1 MMKTRKVLA
10 LLFALLMIAPSVISC
25 SETTNEA
32 PEETQPSAEVPA
44 GEEEIAAEE
53 ETEADVRLECAV
65 PADLDLGGEAVGILS
80 FRDDAVS
87 YYISVTETTGEL
99 LNDAVYAA
107 NQKVMEEL
115 NCTFDFL
122 DNGNIEVTNLQNA
135 VAAGDEIYDLVY
147 GTQWKVAP
155 LVSQH
160 MFANLN
166 SSAGGYIDYEKP
178 WWYDKY
184 IDETEVD
191 NDHTYFLAG
200 DASPDIIRRSSM
212 MILNTDVLTDIGG
225 DVNEV
230 YDTVL
235 GGNWTYDEMSSLVS
249 SLYIDSNG
257 DGQRTEAD
265 TFGFASWTR
274 SDVDHFM
281 IAAGV
286 RGCSRDA
293 DGVPY
298 ITFNNETTVKF
309 VESLVNFLWNNE
321 GAYYV
326 EQIPTLE
333 MLENGRAMLLCEKFS
348 RLDLIRDIDANFTII
363 PLPKLDDTIESYSSL
378 VHDDALILCIPVVST
393 NVKNLT
399 AVLEKLSYNYYYD
412 VMPQYYEVI
421 LKTKYRRDS
430 SDTASQILDLIHD
443 SMTTDFAYIYNYGM
457 SNMMLS
463 LRDLIGVSKSTD
475 FVSTYTRN
483 EKAYNKVFGKLVE
496 AIKNEG

>member
-1 MMKTRKVLA
+1 MKKRTLA
-10 LLFALLMIAPSVISC
+10 LLLTLLMIAPSVISC
-25 SETTNEA
+25 SESTTNA
-32 PEETQPSAEVPA
+32 PEETQSSAETP
-44 GEEEIAAEE
+44 AAEEGTAGE
-53 ETEADVRLECAV
+53 ETEADARLECTV
-65 PADLDLGGEAVGILS
+65 PADLDFAGESVGILS
-80 FRDDAVS
+80 FRDDAVN
-87 YYISVTETTGEL
+87 YYISATETNGEL
-99 LNDAVYAA
+99 LNDAVFAS
-107 NQKVMEEL
+107 NQTVMEEL
-115 NCTFDFL
+115 NCVFDFI
-122 DNGNIEVTNLQNA
+122 DNGSIDPGNLQNA
-135 VAAGDEIYDLVY
+135 VAAGDEIYDIVY

-160 MFANLN
+160 IFANLN

-191 NDHTYFLAG
+191 NNHTYFLAG

-212 MILNTDVLTDIGG
+212 MILNTDMLADLGR
-225 DVNEV
+225 DVNDI
-230 YDTVL
+230 YRTVL
-235 GGNWTYDEMSSLVS
+235 DGNWTYDEMSSLVS
-249 SLYIDSNG
+249 TMYIDTNG

-265 TFGFASWTR
+265 AYGFASWTR

-281 IAAGV
+281 VAAGV

-326 EQIPTLE
+326 EQIPTFE
-333 MLENGRAMLLCEKFS
+333 MLANNRAMLLAEKFS
-348 RLDLIRDIDANFTII
+348 RLDLIRDIDTNFTII
-363 PLPKLDDTIESYSSL
+363 PLPKLDSTIESYSSL
-378 VHDDALILCIPVVST
+378 VHDDALILCIPIVST
-393 NVKNLT
+393 NVENLT
-399 AVLEKLSYNYYYD
+399 AVLEKLAYSYYYD
-412 VMPQYYEVI
+412 VMPQYYEII

-430 SDTASQILDLIHD
+430 SDTASQVLDLIHN

-457 SNMMLS
+457 SNMMIS

-475 FVSTYTRN
+475 FASTYAKS
-483 EKAYNKVFGKLVE
+483 EKAYNKVFQKLVD
-496 AIKNEG
+496 AIKGE

>member
-1 MMKTRKVLA
+1 MKKRTLA
-10 LLFALLMIAPSVISC
+10 LLLTLLMIAPSVIAC
-25 SETTNEA
+25 SESTTNA
-32 PEETQPSAEVPA
+32 PEETQPSAETP
-44 GEEEIAAEE
+44 AAEE
-53 ETEADVRLECAV
+53 VTAEEEPEADARLECSV
-65 PADLDLGGEAVGILS
+65 PADVNLGGEAIGILS
-80 FRDDAVS
+80 FRDDAVNT
-87 YYISVTETTGEL
+87 YISVTETTGEL
-99 LNDAVYAA
+99 FNDAMFSA
-107 NQKVMEEL
+107 NQTVMEEL
-115 NCTFDFL
+115 NCTFDFI
-122 DNGNIEVTNLQNA
+122 DNGNIEPGNLQNA
-135 VAAGDEIYDLVY
+135 VAAGDEVYDIVY

-160 MFANLN
+160 IFANLN
-166 SSAGGYIDYEKP
+166 SGAGGYIDYEKP

-212 MILNTDVLTDIGG
+212 MILNTDMLTDVGG
-225 DVNEV
+225 DINDIYE
-230 YDTVL
+230 TVL
-235 GGNWTYDEMSSLVS
+235 AGNWTYDEMSNLVS
-249 SLYIDSNG
+249 TMYIDTNG
-257 DGQRTEAD
+257 DGQRTDAD

-321 GAYYV
+321 GSYYV
-326 EQIPTLE
+326 EGIPTLD
-333 MLENGRAMLLCEKFS
+333 MMSQGRAMLLCEKFS
-348 RLDLIRDIDANFTII
+348 RLDLIRDSEANFTII
-363 PLPKLDDTIESYSSL
+363 PLPKVDTTIESYSSL
-378 VHDDALILCIPVVST
+378 VHDDALILCIPVISS
-393 NVKNLT
+393 NVENLT
-399 AVLEKLSYNYYYD
+399 AILEKLSYNYYYD

-430 SDTASQILDLIHD
+430 SDYASQMLDLIHD
-443 SMTTDFAYIYNYGM
+443 NMTTDFGYIYNYGM

-475 FVSTYTRN
+475 FASTYKRS
-483 EKAYNKVFGKLVE
+483 EKAYNKVFGRLVE
-496 AIKNEG
+496 AIRGEG

>member
-1 MMKTRKVLA
+1 MKKRTLA
-10 LLFALLMIAPSVISC
+10 LLLTLLMIAPSVISC
-25 SETTNEA
+25 SESSENA
-32 PEETQPSAEVPA
+32 AEETQVSAETP
-44 GEEEIAAEE
+44 AAEE
-53 ETEADVRLECAV
+53 TPAEEEPEADARLECAV
-65 PADLDLGGEAVGILS
+65 PADLDFGGEAVGILT
-80 FRDDAVS
+80 FRDDAVNT
-87 YYISVTETTGEL
+87 YISVTETTGEL
-99 LNDAVYAA
+99 FNDAMFTA
-107 NQKVMEEL
+107 NQTVMEEL
-115 NCTFDFL
+115 NCSFDFI
-122 DNGNIEVTNLQNA
+122 DNGNIEPGNLQNA
-135 VAAGDEIYDLVY
+135 VAAGDEIYDIVY

-160 MFANLN
+160 IFANLN
-166 SSAGGYIDYEKP
+166 PSAGGYIDYEKP
-178 WWYDKY
+178 WWYSNY

-191 NDHTYFLAG
+191 NTHTYFLAG

-212 MILNTDVLTDIGG
+212 MILNTDLLTDIGG

-230 YDTVL
+230 YSTVL
-235 GGNWTYDEMSSLVS
+235 DGNWTYDEMSSLVS
-249 SLYIDSNG
+249 KLYIDTNG

-281 IAAGV
+281 IDAGV

-309 VESLVNFLWNNE
+309 VEKLVDFLWNNE

-326 EQIPTLE
+326 EQIPTLQ
-333 MLENGRAMLLCEKFS
+333 MLANNQAMLLCEKFS
-348 RLDLIRDIDANFTII
+348 RLDLIRDIDTNFTII
-363 PLPKLDDTIESYSSL
+363 PVAKLDNTIESYSSL
-378 VHDDALILCIPVVST
+378 VHDDALILSIPIVST
-393 NVKNLT
+393 NVANLT
-399 AVLEKLSYNYYYD
+399 AVLEKLSYYYYYD

-430 SDTASQILDLIHD
+430 SDAASQMLDLIHS

-475 FVSTYTRN
+475 FASTFAKS
-483 EKAYNKVFGKLVE
+483 EKAYNKVLSRL
-496 AIKNEG
+496 IEGMMSE

>member
-1 MMKTRKVLA
+1 MKNRRIPALLLA
-10 LLFALLMIAPSVISC
+10 LLMVAPSAISC
-25 SETTNEA
+25 SETTTDTA
-32 PEETQPSAEVPA
+32 EETQPSAEVTA
-44 GEEEIAAEE
+44 EEAAVEEEPEE
-53 ETEADVRLECAV
+53 DARLECSV
-65 PADLDLGGEAVGILS
+65 PADVNLGGESIGVLS
-80 FRDDAVS
+80 FRDANNNFH
-87 YYISVTETTGEL
+87 ISAAETTGEL
-99 LNDAVYAA
+99 LNDAVFTS

-115 NCTFDFL
+115 GFTFEFI
-122 DNGNIEVTNLQNA
+122 DNGSVDPMNLQNA
-135 VAAGDEIYDLVY
+135 IAAGDEVYDIVY

-166 SSAGGYIDYEKP
+166 PSAGGYIDYDAP

-191 NDHTYFLAG
+191 NNHTYFLAG

-212 MILNTDVLTDIGG
+212 MILNTDMLTDVGR
-225 DVNEV
+225 DVNDIYE
-230 YDTVL
+230 TVL
-235 GGNWTYDEMSSLVS
+235 AGNWTYDEMSNLVS
-249 SLYIDSNG
+249 TMYIDTNG
-257 DGQRTEAD
+257 DGQRTDAD
-265 TFGFASWTR
+265 TYGFASWTR

-321 GAYYV
+321 GSYYV
-326 EQIPTLE
+326 EGTPTFD
-333 MLENGRAMLLCEKFS
+333 MLSQNRAMLLCEKFS
-348 RLDLIRDIDANFTII
+348 RLDLIRDTDANFTII
-363 PLPKLDDTIESYSSL
+363 PLPKVDTTIESYSSL
-378 VHDDALILCIPVVST
+378 VHDDALILCIPVISS
-393 NVKNLT
+393 NVENLT
-399 AVLEKLSYNYYYD
+399 AILEKLSYNYYYD

-430 SDTASQILDLIHD
+430 SDYASQMLDLIHD
-443 SMTTDFAYIYNYGM
+443 NMTTDFGYIYNYGM

-475 FVSTYTRN
+475 FASTYKKS
-483 EKAYNKVFGKLVE
+483 EKAYNKVFGRLVE
-496 AIKNEG
+496 AIKGEG

>member
-1 MMKTRKVLA
+1 MKNRRIVA
-10 LLFALLMIAPSVISC
+10 LFLTLLMIAPSVISC
-25 SETTNEA
+25 SETANET
-32 PEETQPSAEVPA
+32 PEETQPSAEVTA
-44 GEEEIAAEE
+44 AEETVAEE
-53 ETEADVRLECAV
+53 ETEADSRLECTV
-65 PADLDLGGEAVGILS
+65 PAEVTIGGQSVSILS
-80 FRDDAVS
+80 FKEGEIN
-87 YYISVTETTGEL
+87 YNISVTETTGEL
-99 LNDAVYAA
+99 LNDAVFAS

-115 NCTFDFL
+115 DCTFEYIE
-122 DNGNIEVTNLQNA
+122 NGGIEVQNLQTA
-135 VAAGDEIYDLVY
+135 FTAGDDIYDIVY

-166 SSAGGYIDYEKP
+166 PIEGGYIDFEKP

-212 MILNTDVLTDIGG
+212 MILNTDMLTDIGG
-225 DVNEV
+225 DVNDV

-235 GGNWTYDEMSSLVS
+235 SGNWTYDELSALVE

-321 GAYYV
+321 GSYYV
-326 EQIPTLE
+326 EGIPTLD
-333 MLENGRAMLLCEKFS
+333 MMANNQAMFLCEKFS

-363 PLPKLDDTIESYSSL
+363 PLPKVDNTIESYSSL
-378 VHDDALILCIPVVST
+378 VHDDALILCIPVISQ
-393 NVKNLT
+393 NVKTST
-399 AVLEKLSYNYYYD
+399 AVLEKLAYNYYYD
-412 VMPQYYEVI
+412 VMPQYYDVI

-430 SDTASQILDLIHD
+430 SDAASQILDLIHE

-457 SNMMLS
+457 SNMMIS

-475 FVSTYTRN
+475 FASTFAKS

-496 AIKNEG
+496 AIRGED